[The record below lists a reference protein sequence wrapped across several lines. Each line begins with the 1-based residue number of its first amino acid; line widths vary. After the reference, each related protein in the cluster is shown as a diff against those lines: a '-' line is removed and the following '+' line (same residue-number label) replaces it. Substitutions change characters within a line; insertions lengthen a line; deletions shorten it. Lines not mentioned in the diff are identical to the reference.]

1 MVCLWRQLVPLG
13 LLQQLPDFRL
23 SSFQI
28 SHIFFVKVAGLV
40 DASADMID
48 VGFITIT
55 KRGKILFDIPI
66 DDENVEVL
74 DGFIKLYL
82 TQEQTL
88 QFDVSSKTELQ
99 IRLGL
104 TTLDKVASNIINIP
118 VEKILKDGV
127 I

>member
-1 MVCLWRQLVPLG
+1 MRRGTNPTLTFKTPYE
-13 LLQQLPDFRL
+13 
-23 SSFQI
+23 
-28 SHIFFVKVAGLV
+28 
-40 DASADMID
+40 ADMID

-66 DDENVEVL
+66 DDESVEVL
-74 DGFIKLYL
+74 DGFIKLHL

-88 QFDVSSKTELQ
+88 KFDVSSETLLQ

-104 TTLDKVASNIINIP
+104 TTLEKVASNIINVP
-118 VEKILKDGV
+118 VERILKDGV

>member
-1 MVCLWRQLVPLG
+1 MRRGTNPTLTFKTPYE
-13 LLQQLPDFRL
+13 
-23 SSFQI
+23 
-28 SHIFFVKVAGLV
+28 
-40 DASADMID
+40 ADMID

-88 QFDVSSKTELQ
+88 QFDVNSKTELQ

-104 TTLDKVASNIINIP
+104 NTLDKVASNVVNIP

>member
-1 MVCLWRQLVPLG
+1 MRRGTNPTLTFKTPYE
-13 LLQQLPDFRL
+13 
-23 SSFQI
+23 
-28 SHIFFVKVAGLV
+28 
-40 DASADMID
+40 ADMID

-66 DDENVEVL
+66 DDESVEVL
-74 DGFIKLYL
+74 DGSIKLHL

-88 QFDVSSKTELQ
+88 KFDVSSETLLQ

-104 TTLDKVASNIINIP
+104 TTLEKVASNIINVP
-118 VEKILKDGV
+118 VERILKDGV